1 METITYGRRAGSHAG
16 QDADANRN
24 GALVAEAAVRDAD
37 ARIRGIFGRSGG
49 ERPWQ
54 VREELATSMY
64 DDAGV
69 FRTDE
74 RLRRCLAAVG
84 DLRERGG
91 NVVVDDTGDRFN
103 TDLVSVLELESLLE
117 MADCLVSGGLARQES
132 RGAHTRLDHPE
143 RDDEKWMRHTLAW
156 CDGGKVRLDY
166 KPVTVTRFEPMVRSY

>member
-54 VREELATSMY
+54 VREALATSMY

-84 DLRERGG
+84 DLR
-91 NVVVDDTGDRFN
+91 
-103 TDLVSVLELESLLE
+103 
-117 MADCLVSGGLARQES
+117 A

-143 RDDEKWMRHTLAW
+143 RDDEKWMKHTLAW